1 MLGIILLILKII
13 GIAIAAILGLL
24 LFVVLLVLFVPIRYR
39 GEVHKRQEIQAE
51 GKVSWLL
58 GVILFRIRYTEQ
70 GTKYALRICGFKLFS
85 DEPRK
90 RRRKPKE
97 KIKAKKIAVE
107 EAKEIDEKGVEEV
120 KNESAPV
127 QLSKGQ
133 LPEKNVA
140 EESQEKQVIEE
151 TAKKKS
157 SIKEKWKDFCE
168 KVKSIKR
175 KIRDML
181 IMIKGIFHKIGA
193 VKRFIFDYHNRPGF
207 KVIFREVKALLKHI
221 FPTKYKAYIHFGME
235 DPSQTGQILGAVC
248 AIYPSIIS
256 KVSMYPDFEQEILE
270 GDFEGRGRIRIF
282 TVLVM
287 VLRVVMNK
295 EFKIVWNNIKN
306 LKEEL

>member
-58 GVILFRIRYTEQ
+58 GVIFFRIRYTEE
-70 GTKYALRICGFKLFS
+70 GMKYALRICGFKLLS

-90 RRRKPKE
+90 RRRKPK
-97 KIKAKKIAVE
+97 KKVKAKKKA
-107 EAKEIDEKGVEEV
+107 VEEV
-120 KNESAPV
+120 KKIEEKAVEEVKAESAPV
-127 QLSKGQ
+127 QLSKEP
-133 LPEKNVA
+133 LPEKNV
-140 EESQEKQVIEE
+140 EEEVIEKR
-151 TAKKKS
+151 AKKKPS
-157 SIKEKWKDFCE
+157 MKEKWKAFCE